1 MMEEEE
7 VIRHPSFANIQFSR
21 ISGHSGYLFGS
32 DIQANNYIQ
41 LEISEA
47 ERIIDLCDE
56 KTFSHGK
63 TICKVKM
70 SPAQFSELITT
81 LNFSAGTPC
90 TLEEV
95 MGQHIPQVDPKEV
108 ESRKTFVNRKLRERL
123 QKFASRLS
131 ETQRQAKNLVKKK
144 TLSKNDQDEL
154 LKAIEFMTTEL
165 TSNIPFFAKCFQE
178 TMDDVVLDAKVEID
192 STIQHMITQ
201 SGIKAL
207 RGYQKPTI
215 REIE

>member
-1 MMEEEE
+1 MKQEETT
-7 VIRHPSFANIQFSR
+7 RHPSFATIHFSR

-32 DIQANNYIQ
+32 EIQANNYIE
-41 LEISEA
+41 LEIREA

-56 KTFSHGK
+56 RQFPHGE

-70 SPAQFSELITT
+70 SPSQFSELITT
-81 LNFSAGTPC
+81 LNFSLGTPC

-95 MGQHIPQVDPKEV
+95 MGQRVPQVNTEEV
-108 ESRKTFVNRKLRERL
+108 ESRKSFVNRKLKERL
-123 QKFASRLS
+123 KWFASHLT
-131 ETQRQAKNLVKKK
+131 ETQQKARELVKKK
-144 TLSKNDQDEL
+144 TLSKYDQREL
-154 LKAIEFMTTEL
+154 LNAIDFMTTEL

-178 TMDDVVLDAKVEID
+178 NMDDVILDAKIEID

-201 SGIKAL
+201 SGLKAL
-207 RGYQKPTI
+207 AGYTKPTI

>member
-1 MMEEEE
+1 MEEEK
-7 VIRHPSFANIQFSR
+7 ITRHPSFATIQFSR

-32 DIQANNYIQ
+32 EIQANNYIQ

-47 ERIIDLCDE
+47 ESIADLCSK

-70 SPAQFSELITT
+70 SPVQFSELITT
-81 LNFSAGTPC
+81 LNFSTGTPC

-95 MGQHIPQVDPKEV
+95 MGQQIPQVNPQEV
-108 ESRKTFVNRKLRERL
+108 ESRKTFVNRKLKERL
-123 QKFASRLS
+123 QKFASRLT
-131 ETQRQAKNLVKKK
+131 ETQKKAKKLVNKK

-154 LKAIEFMTTEL
+154 LKAIEFITTEI

-178 TMDDVVLDAKVEID
+178 TMDDIVLDAKVEID

-201 SGIKAL
+201 SGIKSVEWLSETYRL
-207 RGYQKPTI
+207 RD
-215 REIE
+215 